1 MADRGIKIMA
11 GTDLA
16 ALLVYP
22 GFSLHDEL
30 VLLGSAGLSPL
41 EVLRT
46 ATLNPARFLG
56 LEDERGSVE
65 AGKIADLVLLD
76 EDPLQDIA
84 NTRKIAGVVVRG
96 RYLSRSDLD
105 DILEDIREDI
115 AEAYA
120 NWGRPR

>member
-41 EVLRT
+41 G
-46 ATLNPARFLG
+46 AWGHILNS
-56 LEDERGSVE
+56 E
-65 AGKIADLVLLD
+65 
-76 EDPLQDIA
+76 
-84 NTRKIAGVVVRG
+84 
-96 RYLSRSDLD
+96 
-105 DILEDIREDI
+105 
-115 AEAYA
+115 
-120 NWGRPR
+120 